1 MAPDEKRENPFLR
14 TIQSLEEKYGALEAQ
29 GLDSG
34 MEIDFISGKV
44 HVTNVASK
52 RAVQT
57 VYRNLKR
64 LNQVFGL
71 SKRSAPCNSLEVYG
85 REFRK
90 REKQCRQLDK
100 EFETKFK
107 SNYPEWKPCGP
118 STRNKIRSTVRE
130 TVKEFVFERPSDY
143 INYIKRG
150 TGSSFD
156 IFHRKDI
163 ILPPMVLGD
172 CSRSREC
179 SPSPRSSPRNSLSD
193 METHASAN
201 PMVAHKDCSR
211 SRECSPDRTSRAMV
225 NSLGGHVEEI
235 PFSIYGH
242 SPSMDTNQH
251 TDISDSHDRRDCV
264 KLHEAVC
271 YSSTRSQDKCP
282 SSVAHA
288 VNSDLVL
295 NATTQKIEKKS
306 QPTGVCRKETF
317 SSPGHPL
324 TCNLPSLIPMSTVLR
339 TDEDNTQ
346 KALTLPNNCS
356 DPSSPIVSSTAS
368 QDVSS
373 IPTSPAS
380 CRLSRSVLCPRSNT
394 AVSST
399 ARSNRFSVAS
409 VADEPSHC
417 QQQGTA
423 QNAKQ
428 RLPKRSASG
437 KHNTFTF
444 TTPPKTVRKCVSQHL
459 KNTGNRKKTTQEDC
473 SVRTSGKDAVG
484 PKVAPRKWV
493 SSSSTAK
500 RIEMAGTLSAPAA
513 VSRRRAQPFITE
525 PERRQLVS
533 QQNSRN
539 QFTFSTSENSFIT
552 SQTAHSLEPGSA
564 PVSSEIAI
572 GKSSLRSFA
581 KHSRESSP
589 AKAITNFNFF
599 LTQPR
604 VKKTSMSRSMENV
617 ESKISSESVA
627 NSTPSHDASYCLMKS
642 YKNYQLRRKSPSN
655 TRTQSLTPPTELP
668 SKTASS
674 DLRKKPLRLR
684 NEDCSS
690 TLATTSSKTIGR
702 RCSGNDSFEPT
713 SLPIVAPN
721 GLWNESVAAIF
732 KSYED
737 GFLAVRNKT
746 NKMTILGFDAREF
759 RKQCRDPS
767 QTALSG
773 FVNCAGEYRE
783 SPGENYLDN
792 GMKEDR
798 RAMAAA
804 KSRNRV
810 LRDGYFA

>member
-172 CSRSREC
+172 CSR
-179 SPSPRSSPRNSLSD
+179 
-193 METHASAN
+193 
-201 PMVAHKDCSR
+201 
-211 SRECSPDRTSRAMV
+211 
-225 NSLGGHVEEI
+225 
-235 PFSIYGH
+235 
-242 SPSMDTNQH
+242 
-251 TDISDSHDRRDCV
+251 
-264 KLHEAVC
+264 
-271 YSSTRSQDKCP
+271 
-282 SSVAHA
+282 
-288 VNSDLVL
+288 
-295 NATTQKIEKKS
+295 
-306 QPTGVCRKETF
+306 
-317 SSPGHPL
+317 
-324 TCNLPSLIPMSTVLR
+324 
-339 TDEDNTQ
+339 
-346 KALTLPNNCS
+346 
-356 DPSSPIVSSTAS
+356 
-368 QDVSS
+368 
-373 IPTSPAS
+373 
-380 CRLSRSVLCPRSNT
+380 
-394 AVSST
+394 
-399 ARSNRFSVAS
+399 
-409 VADEPSHC
+409 
-417 QQQGTA
+417 
-423 QNAKQ
+423 
-428 RLPKRSASG
+428 
-437 KHNTFTF
+437 
-444 TTPPKTVRKCVSQHL
+444 
-459 KNTGNRKKTTQEDC
+459 
-473 SVRTSGKDAVG
+473 
-484 PKVAPRKWV
+484 
-493 SSSSTAK
+493 
-500 RIEMAGTLSAPAA
+500 
-513 VSRRRAQPFITE
+513 
-525 PERRQLVS
+525 
-533 QQNSRN
+533 
-539 QFTFSTSENSFIT
+539 
-552 SQTAHSLEPGSA
+552 
-564 PVSSEIAI
+564 
-572 GKSSLRSFA
+572 
-581 KHSRESSP
+581 
-589 AKAITNFNFF
+589 
-599 LTQPR
+599 
-604 VKKTSMSRSMENV
+604 
-617 ESKISSESVA
+617 
-627 NSTPSHDASYCLMKS
+627 
-642 YKNYQLRRKSPSN
+642 RKSPSN